1 MKLKR
6 SIYFHNASQGDGTYR
21 RLPFKGFVV
30 VVSTMFLVAI
40 VGISLF
46 FAGKDPVNLSEMHL
60 EEIRSQNEDLTKIL
74 AELNDA
80 NKSVEKLIDSLKQT
94 EGKLLAIVPQYETT
108 KSEIPLESKL
118 FSLPLIQSYSD
129 TLMQFLKDVAI
140 SSGPPKTI
148 WNKIPVLF
156 PLATKQAA
164 VSRPFGVSKNPFTGV
179 EKMNPGCNYA
189 SAKGTKVI
197 ATAAGVVKKSYY
209 DKLWGYRVVISHGN
223 GVSTIYSHLKAL
235 DIPVGR
241 SVKKGSVIGEVGSS
255 GWALGTGIH
264 YQIIKDN
271 TPIDPERIIVSGL

>member
-1 MKLKR
+1 
-6 SIYFHNASQGDGTYR
+6 
-21 RLPFKGFVV
+21 
-30 VVSTMFLVAI
+30 MFLLGI
-40 VGISLF
+40 VGVTLF
-46 FAGKDPVNLSEMHL
+46 FVGKDPLNLNEMQL

-74 AELNDA
+74 AELNKT
-80 NKSVEKLIDSLKQT
+80 NNSVEKLLDSLKQT
-94 EGKLLAIVPQYETT
+94 EGKLLAIVPQYENTE
-108 KSEIPLESKL
+108 SEISLESKL

-129 TLMQFLKDVAI
+129 TLVQFLKDVAI

-148 WNKIPVLF
+148 WNKIPILF
-156 PLATKQAA
+156 PLDTQNAA

-197 ATAAGVVKKSYY
+197 ATAAGVVKKAYH
-209 DKLWGYRVVISHGN
+209 DTFWGYRMVISHGN

-235 DIPVGR
+235 NIPAGR

-264 YQIIKDN
+264 YQIIKDSL
-271 TPIDPERIIVSGL
+271 PIDPERIIVSGL